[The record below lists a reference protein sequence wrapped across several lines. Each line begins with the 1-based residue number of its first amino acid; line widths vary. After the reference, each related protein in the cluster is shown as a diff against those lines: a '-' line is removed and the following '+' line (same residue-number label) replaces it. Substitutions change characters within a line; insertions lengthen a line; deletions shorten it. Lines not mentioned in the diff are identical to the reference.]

1 MFFQA
6 ALETAR
12 KELTND
18 MSQNF
23 ARGKVCQCYR
33 KNYKNWRIL
42 GENQGFMI
50 ITIDY
55 SNQNNT
61 VTVELTLFSSYRLYI
76 RMVMLSF
83 IFF

>member
-1 MFFQA
+1 M
-6 ALETAR
+6 ETAR
-12 KELTND
+12 KELTSD

-33 KNYKNWRIL
+33 KNYKNLRIL

-55 SNQNNT
+55 SNENNT

-76 RMVMLSF
+76 RMVKLSF

>member
-55 SNQNNT
+55 SNHNNT
-61 VTVELTLFSSYRLYI
+61 VTVELTFFSSYRLYI
-76 RMVMLSF
+76 RMVILSF
-83 IFF
+83 ICF

>member
-55 SNQNNT
+55 SNHNNT
-61 VTVELTLFSSYRLYI
+61 VTVELTLFSSH
-76 RMVMLSF
+76 SNTQ
-83 IFF
+83 